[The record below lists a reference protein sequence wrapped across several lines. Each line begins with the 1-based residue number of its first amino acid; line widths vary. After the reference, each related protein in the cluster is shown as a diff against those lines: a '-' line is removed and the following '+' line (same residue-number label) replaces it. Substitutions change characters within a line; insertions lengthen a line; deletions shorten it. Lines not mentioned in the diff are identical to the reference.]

1 MRHLLFIIVQLGR
14 TLLLYHNYTMLPM
27 YSSHSQQCCQFGFFQ
42 LFVFLFWKN
51 AKRTLAFFGE
61 LDFLCKF
68 GRFKDDFGGFL
79 GTGRFLDTVYGHR
92 MIHFYWKLCTRFI
105 LFCFAVSWFYI
116 FSFRLLFSKTKRLVK
131 FINGVSLILFMHE
144 ICMYCLLKVR
154 LGILKVSLCV
164 YHVLGFFGFVWFDF
178 LRVDLAFFAY
188 DYLATLI
195 HSRLSRSVESTTDKS
210 CCSAFV
216 GIKTLWNP
224 TFYYLVKPDEAK

>member
-1 MRHLLFIIVQLGR
+1 MQLTEKEILIAVASLVVHYCAVRKNVTVASQLYDAADVQFTLTAVLPVWLFS
-14 TLLLYHNYTMLPM
+14 TLCFFILEK
-27 YSSHSQQCCQFGFFQ
+27 CQRNFGFFGQ
-42 LFVFLFWKN
+42 
-51 AKRTLAFFGE
+51 

-144 ICMYCLLKVR
+144 ICMYCL
-154 LGILKVSLCV
+154 
-164 YHVLGFFGFVWFDF
+164 
-178 LRVDLAFFAY
+178 
-188 DYLATLI
+188 
-195 HSRLSRSVESTTDKS
+195 
-210 CCSAFV
+210 
-216 GIKTLWNP
+216 
-224 TFYYLVKPDEAK
+224 